1 MEDHPTSL
9 TSRHPGRGFV
19 YLVLFL
25 AVAAISLAAPMIRL
39 AQVPS
44 LAIAFL
50 RLAFASALLAPLA
63 LAREGKTMAALPKR
77 EILLLALSGLFLALH
92 FATWISS
99 LALTSVASSVVIVA
113 TQPIFAALFGFLF
126 LKERMPWL
134 SVLGLVLAI
143 SGSAVIGAGDFSGGA
158 KPLLGDLLSLSGA
171 IFVAGYLL
179 VGRVLRKS
187 LPILAYI
194 FPVYLFAALFLGL
207 ICLVSRTPL
216 GPFPGMAYLWIF
228 LLALVPQTL
237 GHSLYNWALAHVK
250 AYVVGVAVLGEP
262 LGAAILAV
270 FLFKEIPG
278 PAIFLGAGLILV
290 GVFLALYKERG
301 G

>member
-1 MEDHPTSL
+1 MGERTASEQSL
-9 TSRHPGRGFV
+9 SPRRGFV

-39 AQVPS
+39 AQSPS

-50 RLAFASALLAPLA
+50 RLAFSTALLAPFA
-63 LAREGKTMAALPKR
+63 LAREGRRMAVLPKR
-77 EILLLALSGLFLALH
+77 EMLLLALSGLFLALH

-143 SGSAVIGAGDFSGGA
+143 AGSAVIGAGDFSGGG

-171 IFVAGYLL
+171 VFVAGYLL
-179 VGRVLRKS
+179 IGRSLRQS

-207 ICLVSRTPL
+207 ICLFTRTPL
-216 GPFPGMAYLWIF
+216 GPFPGTAYLWIF

-237 GHSLYNWALAHVK
+237 GHSLYNWALRHVK

-262 LGAAILAV
+262 IGAALLAV

-278 PAIFLGAGLILV
+278 PASYLGAGLILV
-290 GVFLALYKERG
+290 GVILALYKERG

>member
-1 MEDHPTSL
+1 
-9 TSRHPGRGFV
+9 
-19 YLVLFL
+19 
-25 AVAAISLAAPMIRL
+25 VAAISLAAPMIRL
-39 AQVPS
+39 AQAPS

-50 RLAFASALLAPLA
+50 RLAFASALLAPFA

-278 PAIFLGAGLILV
+278 PAIFLGAGLILI

>member
-1 MEDHPTSL
+1 MQPLS
-9 TSRHPGRGFV
+9 PGRGFV

-25 AVAAISLAAPMIRL
+25 AVVAISLAAPFIRL
-39 AQVPS
+39 AQAPS

-50 RLAFASALLAPLA
+50 RLAFSTALLAPFA
-63 LAREGKTMAALPKR
+63 LAREGRRMAVLPKR
-77 EILLLALSGLFLALH
+77 ETLLLALSGLFLALH

-143 SGSAVIGAGDFSGGA
+143 AGSAVIGAGDFSGGG

-171 IFVAGYLL
+171 VFVAGYLL
-179 VGRVLRKS
+179 IGRSLRQS

-207 ICLVSRTPL
+207 ICLFTRTPL
-216 GPFPGMAYLWIF
+216 GPFPGTAYLWIF

-237 GHSLYNWALAHVK
+237 GHSLYNWALRHVK

-262 LGAAILAV
+262 IGAALLAV

-278 PAIFLGAGLILV
+278 PASYLGAGLILV
-290 GVFLALYKERG
+290 GVILALYKERG

>member
-1 MEDHPTSL
+1 VGERTTSERPL
-9 TSRHPGRGFV
+9 SPGRGFV

-39 AQVPS
+39 AQAPS

-50 RLAFASALLAPLA
+50 RLAFSTLLLAPLA
-63 LAREGKTMAALPKR
+63 LAKEKRTMAAFQSR
-77 EILLLALSGLFLALH
+77 EWLLLLLSGLFLALH

-99 LALTSVASSVVIVA
+99 LALTTVASSVVIVA

-134 SVLGLVLAI
+134 AVLGLFLAI
-143 SGSAVIGAGDFSGGA
+143 SGSAVIGAGDFSGGG
-158 KPLLGDLLSLSGA
+158 KPLLGDFLALLGA
-171 IFVAGYLL
+171 VFVAGYLL

-187 LPILAYI
+187 LPALAYI

-207 ICLVSRTPL
+207 ICLVTRTPL
-216 GPFPGMAYLWIF
+216 GPFPGRAYLWIF

-237 GHSLYNWALAHVK
+237 GHSLYNWALRHVK

-278 PAIFLGAGLILV
+278 PASFLGAGLILV

>member
-1 MEDHPTSL
+1 MGERTASEQPLS
-9 TSRHPGRGFV
+9 PGRGFV
-19 YLVLFL
+19 YLVLFF

-39 AQVPS
+39 AQSPS

-50 RLAFASALLAPLA
+50 RLAFSTALLAPFA
-63 LAREGKTMAALPKR
+63 LAREGRRMAVLPKR
-77 EILLLALSGLFLALH
+77 EMLLLALSGLFLALH

-143 SGSAVIGAGDFSGGA
+143 AGSAVIGAGDFSGGG

-171 IFVAGYLL
+171 VFVAGYLL
-179 VGRVLRKS
+179 IGRSLRKS

-207 ICLVSRTPL
+207 ICLFTRTPL
-216 GPFPGMAYLWIF
+216 GPFPGTAYLWIF
-228 LLALVPQTL
+228 LLALVPQTM
-237 GHSLYNWALAHVK
+237 GHSLYNWALRHVK
-250 AYVVGVAVLGEP
+250 AYMVGVAVLGEP
-262 LGAAILAV
+262 IGAALLAV

-278 PAIFLGAGLILV
+278 PASYLGAGLILV

>member
-1 MEDHPTSL
+1 VEERTVSKP
-9 TSRHPGRGFV
+9 SRALVYFV
-19 YLVLFL
+19 L
-25 AVAAISLAAPMIRL
+25 ALAIVAVSWAAPFIRL
-39 AQVPS
+39 AQSPS

-50 RLAFASALLAPLA
+50 RLVFSTLLLAPLA
-63 LAREGKTMAALPKR
+63 LAKEKRTMAAFQSR
-77 EILLLALSGLFLALH
+77 EWLLLLLSGLFLALH

-99 LALTSVASSVVIVA
+99 LALTTVASSVVIVA

-134 SVLGLVLAI
+134 AVLGLILAI
-143 SGSAVIGAGDFSGGA
+143 SGSAVIGAGDFSGGG
-158 KPLLGDLLSLSGA
+158 KPLLGDFLALLGA
-171 IFVAGYLL
+171 VFVAGYLL
-179 VGRVLRKS
+179 IGRSLRQN

-207 ICLVSRTPL
+207 ICLVTGTPL
-216 GPFPGMAYLWIF
+216 GPFPGRAYLWIF
-228 LLALVPQTL
+228 LLALVPQTM
-237 GHSLYNWALAHVK
+237 GHSLYNWALRHVK

-262 LGAAILAV
+262 IGAALLAV
-270 FLFKEIPG
+270 FLFREIPG
-278 PAIFLGAGLILV
+278 PAIFLGAGLILI

>member
-1 MEDHPTSL
+1 MGERTASEQPLS
-9 TSRHPGRGFV
+9 PGRGFV

-25 AVAAISLAAPMIRL
+25 AVVAISLAAPMIRL
-39 AQVPS
+39 AQSPS

-50 RLAFASALLAPLA
+50 RLAFSTALLAPFA
-63 LAREGKTMAALPKR
+63 LAREGRRMAVLPKR
-77 EILLLALSGLFLALH
+77 EMLLLALSGLFLALH

-143 SGSAVIGAGDFSGGA
+143 AGSAVIGAGDFSGGG

-171 IFVAGYLL
+171 VFVAGYLL

-187 LPILAYI
+187 LPALAYI

-207 ICLVSRTPL
+207 ICLVTRTPL
-216 GPFPGMAYLWIF
+216 GPFPKTAYLWIF
-228 LLALVPQTL
+228 LLALVPQTK
-237 GHSLYNWALAHVK
+237 GHSLYNWALRHVK
-250 AYVVGVAVLGEP
+250 AYMVGVAVLGEP
-262 LGAAILAV
+262 IGAVVLAV
-270 FLFKEIPG
+270 FLFKEIPS
-278 PAIFLGAGLILV
+278 PASYLGAGLILV
-290 GVFLALYKERG
+290 GVFLALYKEKG